1 VNKQDR
7 TEISDLNREVGEL
20 SVKVDTL
27 EGTQGEVLAELRG
40 LRSDISL
47 AKATL
52 RGAKFMGVVIVA
64 IVGLSWDDLWMVFK
78 S

>member
-1 VNKQDR
+1 MNKQDR

-20 SVKVDTL
+20 SVKVETL
-27 EGTQGEVLAELRG
+27 QTTQGKVLIELQG

-47 AKATL
+47 AKATV
-52 RGAKFMGVVIVA
+52 RGAKFMGLVFVA
-64 IVGLSWDDLWMVFK
+64 IVGLNWSDLWILLR